1 MSLTFS
7 CGDKISL
14 RLFKVEI
21 VNVDI
26 YSEILLVVR
35 EWTVLDRLLC
45 DANQFVLG
53 QLIAQV
59 IVEDNS
65 I

>member
-1 MSLTFS
+1 M
-7 CGDKISL
+7 
-14 RLFKVEI
+14 
-21 VNVDI
+21 DI

>member
-1 MSLTFS
+1 MTFS
-7 CGDKISL
+7 CGGKISF

-21 VNVDI
+21 VNLDI